1 MADTKMSTSFS
12 DQAALRALASQEVL
26 SSQAVLDALKI
37 ILIDAPLN
45 EVLTSITRL
54 IEAHSEGMLC
64 SILLVDEDGLHL
76 RYAAAPS
83 LTESYRAA
91 TDGLAIGPDSGSCG
105 TAVYLRQPVFV
116 ADIVSDPRWVNFR
129 DAAVSAGLRAAWSSP
144 IMSHEGT
151 VQGTFGMYYREVR
164 RPGA

>member
-1 MADTKMSTSFS
+1 MLIRHVRYCWDRLIGSQFMADARTPTRLP
-12 DQAALRALASQEVL
+12 DQASLPLPASPQTL
-26 SSQAVLDALKI
+26 SSEGVLDVLKM

-45 EVLTSITRL
+45 EVLTSVTRL

-105 TAVYLRQPVFV
+105 TAV
-116 ADIVSDPRWVNFR
+116 
-129 DAAVSAGLRAAWSSP
+129 
-144 IMSHEGT
+144 
-151 VQGTFGMYYREVR
+151 
-164 RPGA
+164 

>member
-64 SILLVDEDGLHL
+64 SILLVDENGLHL
-76 RYAAAPS
+76 RYGVTANLPQA
-83 LTESYRAA
+83 YRAA
-91 TDGLAIGPDSGSCG
+91 TEGTCIGPNVGSCG
-105 TAVYLRQPVFV
+105 AAAYLRQPVFV
-116 ADIVSDPRWVNFR
+116 SDILSHPNWANF
-129 DAAVSAGLRAAWSSP
+129 
-144 IMSHEGT
+144 
-151 VQGTFGMYYREVR
+151 
-164 RPGA
+164 